1 MRIIR
6 ITGVILALAAFAF
19 AQRPRP
25 KGPSEP
31 GTAEVTLNGK
41 KVSVDYSRPHTHDPK
56 THEQRKM
63 IGGTEPLGKPWRA
76 GANQATA
83 FVTEGNLDVGGT
95 SVPAGSYTLYA
106 LPEEG
111 KMTLII
117 SKKTG
122 QWGIPYPGEQDD
134 FARIPMQFNGNT
146 GKETEQFTIRF
157 DKQGGDSAVMHFM
170 WENWDASVPIKAK

>member
-1 MRIIR
+1 MRTVR
-6 ITGVILALAAFAF
+6 ITVVILALAAFAV
-19 AQRPRP
+19 AQRA

-41 KVSVDYSRPHTHDPK
+41 KVSVDYSRPHTHAPK

-63 IGGTEPLGKPWRA
+63 IGGIEPYGKPWRA
-76 GANQATA
+76 GANEATA
-83 FVTEGNLDVGGT
+83 FVTETDLDVGGT
-95 SVPAGSYTLYA
+95 NVPAGSYTLYA
-106 LPEEG
+106 LPEQG
-111 KMTLII
+111 KMTLVI

-134 FARIPMQFNGNT
+134 LARIPMQFNGNT
-146 GKETEQFTIRF
+146 GKETEQFTISF
-157 DKQGGDSAVMHFM
+157 DKKGSDSAVMHLT

>member
-1 MRIIR
+1 MRSIR
-6 ITGVILALAAFAF
+6 ITVVILALTAFAV

-41 KVSVDYSRPHTHDPK
+41 KISVDYSRPHTHDPQTK
-56 THEQRKM
+56 QQRKM
-63 IGGTEPLGKPWRA
+63 MGGTEPYGKPWRA

-83 FVTEGNLDVGGT
+83 FVTEGDLDVGGT
-95 SVPAGSYTLYA
+95 NVPAGSYTLYA
-106 LPEEG
+106 LPEPG

-134 FARIPMQFNGNT
+134 FARIPMEFKSGA
-146 GKETEQFTIRF
+146 GPTEQFTISF
-157 DKQGGDSAVMHFM
+157 DKKGESSAVMHFM
-170 WENWDASVPIKAK
+170 WEDWDASVPIKAK

>member
-1 MRIIR
+1 MRKIQII
-6 ITGVILALAAFAF
+6 TVVFALVAFA
-19 AQRPRP
+19 AGQRPRP

-31 GTAEVTLNGK
+31 GSAEVTLNGK
-41 KVSVDYSRPHTHDPK
+41 KISVDYSRPHTHDPK
-56 THEQRKM
+56 TKEQRKM
-63 IGGTEPLGKPWRA
+63 IGGTEPYGKPWRA

-83 FVTEGNLDVGGT
+83 FVTEGNIDVGGT
-95 SVPAGSYTLYA
+95 NVLAGSYTLYA

-134 FARIPMQFNGNT
+134 FARIPMKFDTTSGT
-146 GKETEQFTIRF
+146 TEQFTISF
-157 DKQGGDSAVMHFM
+157 DKKSDSSAEMHFK
-170 WENWDASVPIKAK
+170 WENWDASVPITAR